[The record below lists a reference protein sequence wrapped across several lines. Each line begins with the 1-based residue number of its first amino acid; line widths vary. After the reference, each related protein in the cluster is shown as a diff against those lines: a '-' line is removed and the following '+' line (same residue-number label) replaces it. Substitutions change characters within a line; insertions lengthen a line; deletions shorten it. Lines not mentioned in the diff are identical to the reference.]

1 MERIGVAVIGGGAV
15 GCAVAREL
23 AEAGMK
29 DLFLF
34 ERLSSVGDV
43 QSGRN
48 SGVVHAGI
56 YYAEGS
62 LKAALCVE
70 SNPLMYDFCRR
81 HGVPVENTGKLVVAS
96 SPWEVGALEAILEQA
111 SANGVPG
118 VRMLTATEI
127 RAFEPNVAGHA
138 ALHVPT
144 TGIVDAAGLTR
155 ALAEA
160 ATNAGGTVLTG
171 FEVVGVTPRAGV
183 FEVTG
188 RRAGREETFEA
199 ETVVNAAGLD
209 CDVVARMI
217 DPERHLEAVP
227 LRGEYCRINRRA
239 RAELWLNGLNV
250 YPVPVELDLG
260 ETRRKMVGVHLTPT
274 FALQRSGSAVLG
286 DTVTVGPEF
295 SPVASRDDYAGGRK
309 PEAFFLER
317 ARRFLPDLRLEDLTL
332 DFAGIMVQLRNVSD
346 WIIERDRR
354 HPGCVQL
361 LGIDSPGLTG
371 SLAIARRVRSL
382 LLD

>member
-1 MERIGVAVIGGGAV
+1 MERIGVAVIGGGVV

-23 AEAGMK
+23 SEAGAR

-70 SNPLMYDFCRR
+70 SNELMYEFCRR

-96 SPWEVGALEAILEQA
+96 SPWEVPALEEILARA

-118 VRMLTATEI
+118 VRMLTGAEI
-127 RAFEPNVAGHA
+127 KAFEPNVAGHA
-138 ALHVPT
+138 ALSVPT
-144 TGIVDAAGLTR
+144 TGIVDAARLTR
-155 ALAEA
+155 TLADL
-160 ATNAGGTVLTG
+160 ATAAGGTVLTG
-171 FEVVGVTPRAGV
+171 FEVTGVAPQGGV

-188 RRAGREETFEA
+188 RRGGREETFEA
-199 ETVVNAAGLD
+199 ETVVNAAGLG
-209 CDVVARMI
+209 CDVIARMV
-217 DPERHLEAVP
+217 DPDRRLEVVP
-227 LRGEYCRINRRA
+227 LRGEYCRINRHS

-260 ETRRKMVGVHLTPT
+260 STRRKMVGVHLTPT
-274 FALQRSGSAVLG
+274 FALQRDGTAVLG

-295 SPVASRDDYAGGRK
+295 SPVTARDDYTSGRK
-309 PEAFFLER
+309 PESFFLER
-317 ARRFLPDLRLEDLTL
+317 ARRFLPRLRLSDLTL
-332 DFAGIMVQLRNVSD
+332 DFAGIMVQLRGVSD

-354 HPGCVQL
+354 HAGCIQL
-361 LGIDSPGLTG
+361 LGIDSPGLTA

-382 LLD
+382 LLG